1 MKVMSVSV
9 DVVVGVMGYK
19 YCEMFGLNRNSV
31 RGVSLVSADD

>member
-1 MKVMSVSV
+1 MKVVSVSV

-19 YCEMFGLNRNSV
+19 YCEMFGLNRSV